1 LYINRIDAGK
11 ILLEE
16 ILKRGL
22 ATSLSFVFAIP
33 RGGIEVAYPIA
44 EGIGKRIVPVVVHK
58 IPSSINEEF
67 AIGAISVFGDITLTR
82 LYHFKNMKVTIN
94 QYFKVIYFKT

>member
-1 LYINRIDAGK
+1 MYINRIDAGK

-67 AIGAISVFGDITLTR
+67 AIGAISVLEIL
-82 LYHFKNMKVTIN
+82 LLMNMQGTKAKII
-94 QYFKVIYFKT
+94 F